1 MVMSVPWLNYPLT
14 IEALTGGG
22 GGGGGEEAEINLLVP
37 QKSKFVFL
45 GSMFPNIFFVCL
57 FPSKVALT
65 SSVPLK

>member
-1 MVMSVPWLNYPLT
+1 M
-14 IEALTGGG
+14 EGGG
-22 GGGGGEEAEINLLVP
+22 GAEINLLVP
-37 QKSKFVFL
+37 QNRKFVFL

>member
-22 GGGGGEEAEINLLVP
+22 GAEINLLVP
-37 QKSKFVFL
+37 QKLKICFPGFHVPKHFL
-45 GSMFPNIFFVCL
+45 CLL

-65 SSVPLK
+65 SSVSLK